1 MILWILQKNVVTIDK
16 FSILLISE
24 VIYQQFDLAR
34 NQKKKEE
41 LIQQQ

>member
-1 MILWILQKNVVTIDK
+1 MNPPKKNVVTIDK

-34 NQKKKEE
+34 NQKKKKEE